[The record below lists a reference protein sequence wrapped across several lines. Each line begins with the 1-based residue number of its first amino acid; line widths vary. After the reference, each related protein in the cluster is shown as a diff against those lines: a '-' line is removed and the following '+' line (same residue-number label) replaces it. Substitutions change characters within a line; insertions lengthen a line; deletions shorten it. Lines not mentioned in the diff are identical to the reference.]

1 MLKVIQLLPG
11 VQAGNEGTTGF
22 FVRGG
27 NADQNLVQL
36 DEATVYN
43 PNHLFGLFSTFNTRA
58 LNNVELIKGGF
69 PAQYGGRLS
78 SVLDIKMKE
87 GNSKHYEVQGG
98 IGLISSQLTVEGPI
112 KKDKASFIISGRRTY
127 IDLLIKPFLKGG
139 LKANY
144 NFYDF
149 NAKVNWQV
157 SQKDRIFLSAFRG
170 NDDAFYKESSGISY
184 GVFFG
189 NSTATL
195 RWNHIFS
202 NKLFLNTSLIY
213 TTYLQKISTVQDNN
227 FSQTYS
233 AINDIQGKTE
243 FQFFPN
249 PRHILKFG
257 SSYINHRFLS
267 YGRSETLPATKM
279 VPDVNLSQLPDK
291 YFTEFAIYVNDEFT
305 INKRLSL
312 NYGARA
318 PGFISPQASYYR
330 VEPRA
335 TLKIGVGPSSSV
347 KASYTVMNQFLH
359 LIPSSTAA
367 LPTDIWIP
375 TSDKTKPQIS
385 KQYAL
390 GYFKNF
396 KENMIEASVE
406 LYYKNMYNQVLFA
419 EGNQLRVATNLDS
432 GLVYG
437 KGESYGAEFFV
448 KKNTGKLTGWISY
461 TLSKSNQ
468 KFDDLNFGKQFPFKY
483 DRRHVLSITGSYELT
498 ERWNLNTV
506 FSFSSGNVFTVP
518 TGRISALNAGTIF
531 EGSYYLYEGRNNYRL
546 SPYHRLDLSA
556 SYKKK
561 SKMFNRLC
569 EKEWVFGLYNT
580 YSRQNPYFIYFLIDP
595 KTNQPKAKQVSL
607 LPIIPSV
614 SFNFK
619 F

>member
-1 MLKVIQLLPG
+1 M
-11 VQAGNEGTTGF
+11 
-22 FVRGG
+22 
-27 NADQNLVQL
+27 
-36 DEATVYN
+36 
-43 PNHLFGLFSTFNTRA
+43 
-58 LNNVELIKGGF
+58 
-69 PAQYGGRLS
+69 
-78 SVLDIKMKE
+78 
-87 GNSKHYEVQGG
+87 
-98 IGLISSQLTVEGPI
+98 
-112 KKDKASFIISGRRTY
+112 
-127 IDLLIKPFLKGG
+127 
-139 LKANY
+139 
-144 NFYDF
+144 
-149 NAKVNWQV
+149 
-157 SQKDRIFLSAFRG
+157 
-170 NDDAFYKESSGISY
+170 
-184 GVFFG
+184 
-189 NSTATL
+189 
-195 RWNHIFS
+195 
-202 NKLFLNTSLIY
+202 
-213 TTYLQKISTVQDNN
+213 
-227 FSQTYS
+227 
-233 AINDIQGKTE
+233 
-243 FQFFPN
+243 
-249 PRHILKFG
+249 
-257 SSYINHRFLS
+257 
-267 YGRSETLPATKM
+267 PATKTLSE
-279 VPDVNLSQLPDK
+279 VNLSQIPDK

-312 NYGARA
+312 NYGVRA

-347 KASYTVMNQFLH
+347 KASYTAMNQFLH

-396 KENMIEASVE
+396 KENMLEASVE
-406 LYYKNMYNQVLFA
+406 LYYKNMDNQVLFA

-432 GLVYG
+432 GFVYG

-448 KKNTGKLTGWISY
+448 KKNTGKLTGWIAY

-498 ERWNLNTV
+498 ERWNLNMV

-518 TGRISALNAGTIF
+518 TGRINALNAGTIF

-556 SYKKK
+556 SYKRK